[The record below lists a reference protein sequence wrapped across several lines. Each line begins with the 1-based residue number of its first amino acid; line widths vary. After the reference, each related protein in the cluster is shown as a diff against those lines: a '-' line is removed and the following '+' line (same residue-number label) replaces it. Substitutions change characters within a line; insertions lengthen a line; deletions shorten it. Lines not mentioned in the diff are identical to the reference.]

1 MSADDGHLAA
11 LAGLQLM
18 NPNRLRHVLHDRSA
32 TEAFDMA
39 TGVVAPSPVLATI
52 FRMNDGLATLWRR
65 QRVGQPPESWAATC
79 ANAGVQ
85 VVGESDPNYP
95 AQLRGDPGAPAV
107 LFVRGDLSVL
117 DSRRVGIIGTRN
129 ATQQGRATAARFGAE
144 LSGAGV
150 AVVSGLA
157 RGIDAAAHRGALHA
171 PSGRPVG
178 IVGNGLDAPYPKQ
191 NTDIWNEVAE
201 RGVLISEWPPGT
213 RPDAF
218 RFPLRNRILAALCE
232 VLVVVESREK
242 GGSLITV
249 HEAINRSVVVMAVPG
264 AVNSRA
270 SAGTNSLISDG
281 VQSALET
288 ADILMALGLDGRR
301 AGRQRFDARPRPS
314 GPMADIVAACR
325 EEPRTLDSL
334 LLASGLAIGEVALAL
349 ARLER
354 DGWLIENGGWFEAVD
369 EWADLA

>member
-1 MSADDGHLAA
+1 MSADGYLAA

-18 NPNRLRHVLHDRSA
+18 NPNRLRHVLHNRTA
-32 TEAFDMA
+32 VEAFDMA
-39 TGVVAPSPVLATI
+39 TGVADPSPVLATI
-52 FRMNDGLATLWRR
+52 FRKNEGLARLWRQ
-65 QRVGQPPESWAATC
+65 QRADHPPDFWAATC
-79 ANAGVQ
+79 AGADVQ
-85 VVGESDPNYP
+85 VVGESDACYP
-95 AQLRGDPGAPAV
+95 AQL
-107 LFVRGDLSVL
+107 
-117 DSRRVGIIGTRN
+117 RN

-144 LSGAGV
+144 LADAGIV
-150 AVVSGLA
+150 VVSGLA

-171 PSGRPVG
+171 PTGRPVG
-178 IVGNGLDAPYPKQ
+178 IVGNGLDTPYPKQ

-270 SAGTNSLISDG
+270 SAGTNALIADG
-281 VQSALET
+281 VQPALET

-301 AGRQRFDARPRPS
+301 AGRQRFDARPQPS
-314 GPMADIVAACR
+314 EPQADIVAACR
-325 EEPRTLDSL
+325 NEPRTLDSL
-334 LLASGLAIGEVALAL
+334 LLITGLALADVALAL

-354 DGWLIENGGWFEAVD
+354 DGWIIENGGWFEVVD
-369 EWADLA
+369 EWADLT

>member
-1 MSADDGHLAA
+1 MSADGYLAA

-18 NPNRLRHVLHDRSA
+18 NPNRLRHVLHNRTA
-32 TEAFDMA
+32 VEAFDMA
-39 TGVVAPSPVLATI
+39 TGVADPSPVLATI
-52 FRMNDGLATLWRR
+52 FRKNEGLARLWRQ
-65 QRVGQPPESWAATC
+65 QRADHPPDFWAATC
-79 ANAGVQ
+79 AGADVQ
-85 VVGESDPNYP
+85 VVGESDACYP

-117 DSRRVGIIGTRN
+117 DARRVGIIGTRN

-144 LSGAGV
+144 LADTGIV
-150 AVVSGLA
+150 VVSGLA

-171 PSGRPVG
+171 PTGRPVG
-178 IVGNGLDAPYPKQ
+178 IVGNGLDTPYPKQ

-264 AVNSRA
+264 AINSRA
-270 SAGTNSLISDG
+270 SAGTNALIADG
-281 VQSALET
+281 VQPALET

-301 AGRQRFDARPRPS
+301 AGRKRFDARPQPS
-314 GPMADIVAACR
+314 EPQADIVAACR
-325 EEPRTLDSL
+325 NEPRTLDSL
-334 LLASGLAIGEVALAL
+334 LLITGLALADVALAL

-354 DGWLIENGGWFEAVD
+354 DGWIIENGGWFEVVD
-369 EWADLA
+369 EWADLT